1 MKIDDLLQSLPSTEN
16 ELLERYDETA
26 EKRFELSKEIDA
38 LSRRLGDN
46 FSVVLKQR
54 QIEYSPLRDE
64 LIAQSTANDELID
77 EYYELSNV
85 MIAIENKLRKISKE
99 N

>member
-1 MKIDDLLQSLPSTEN
+1 MKIDDLMQSLPSTEE
-16 ELLERYDETA
+16 ELLKSYDETA
-26 EKRFELSKEIDA
+26 EKRLSLSKEIDA
-38 LSRRLGDN
+38 LSKQLGDN

-54 QIEYSPLRDE
+54 QTEFNPLGED
-64 LIAQSTANDELID
+64 LIAQSTANDDLID
-77 EYYELSNV
+77 KYYELSNI

>member
-1 MKIDDLLQSLPSTEN
+1 MKIDDLMQSLPSTEE
-16 ELLERYDETA
+16 ELLKSYDETA
-26 EKRFELSKEIDA
+26 EKRLNLSKEIDA
-38 LSRRLGDN
+38 LSKQLGDN

-54 QIEYSPLRDE
+54 QTEFNPLGED
-64 LIAQSTANDELID
+64 LIAQSTANDDLID
-77 EYYELSNV
+77 KYYELSNI

>member
-1 MKIDDLLQSLPSTEN
+1 MKVDDLLQSLPSTEE
-16 ELLERYDETA
+16 ELLKRYDETV
-26 EKRFELSKEIDA
+26 EKRLNLSKKIDILSKE
-38 LSRRLGDN
+38 LGDN

-54 QIEYSPLRDE
+54 QTEYSPLEDR

-77 EYYELSNV
+77 EYYELSNI

-99 N
+99 T